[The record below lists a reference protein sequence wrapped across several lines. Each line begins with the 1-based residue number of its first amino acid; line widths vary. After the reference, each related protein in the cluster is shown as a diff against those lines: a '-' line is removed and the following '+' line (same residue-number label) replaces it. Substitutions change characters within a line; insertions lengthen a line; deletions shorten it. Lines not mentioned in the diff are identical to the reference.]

1 MIVLMIVVIIVAM
14 MVAMNVVMIVVMI
27 IHQLGRLTFPQ
38 QQWLTYSVAEFFVNI
53 PVSICI
59 YIPEQKQ

>member
-1 MIVLMIVVIIVAM
+1 MIVLMIVA
-14 MVAMNVVMIVVMI
+14 MIVVMI
-27 IHQLGRLTFPQ
+27 VAKIVHHFGRLTFPQ